1 MDDPWGS
8 PWALPETTSKNDP
21 PIPSPP
27 KSLLSPPPRAFFGS
41 TSNFQTQSPWA
52 TEDAHGEWTG
62 TEQADVA
69 ANVVDWGVWAE
80 PSPLISQP
88 SPRPDDFGKRSSVAL
103 PSSAATS
110 PGLRPL
116 PRSRTSSV
124 YRHHSPD
131 PWAAEVS
138 FQDRKGDS
146 STPVN
151 ALGINNV
158 DTQQELVEAPV
169 SIVQTQD
176 GTDGQATRED
186 EDDIRI
192 EESDQILAAESQVWE
207 FPSPSSSPRTQKR
220 QDSGFSSAPKVD
232 AQDTLSRPP
241 SALSLD
247 SSRGADRQD
256 SPITSIDDDTKSRL
270 QKTSRKA
277 SGKVQELV
285 GMYDGL
291 AKPAGEDPSRSTRL
305 ELPKT
310 ENRGR
315 SPSQARSTG
324 GDADFGDFEDV
335 QSEDA
340 RPASDLNKPS
350 SPLRR
355 SSSPAPRSG
364 DISIEGHV
372 QKPSE
377 RKVASAAITSA
388 PVQQIIDKYGPI
400 RFDVDFQLVD
410 KVFPGIAQDLKED
423 DNARDGSGVPDQIIK
438 DSFTTISERKTWYR
452 LSRYGPMRKHDLGD
466 DDNYHRV
473 EWSTSRLHNDVIKI
487 VRRWMEEDSI
497 SGRVTLGAGVRTS
510 VFNWDSSAAP
520 VDLGEV
526 FARKT
531 SATHLRNTSL
541 PSKHNLEKPAHPTSP
556 IKSPIK
562 PPDAVPDTP
571 RPSSVPSFNWSSDV
585 KSSPTTQSISS
596 SNDGVDRTI
605 NIRQPGVKTV
615 TIETTSHTAMRAPA
629 LINQGEPNKESE
641 EDDDDWGE
649 MVSSPRGESQQ
660 GSALATE
667 SISKT
672 NSTPLVSTNNASNAK
687 NMSIINEKNIET
699 AQRGSTAPG
708 LSTLIPE
715 AIPPPA
721 QGSTQSPSLTV
732 ETPKVNS
739 WPAVDFSVFEGV
751 SPQTPK
757 SSRQDTWP
765 FTDLSIFESPAS
777 GSTPAL
783 MHSPNSKSKLN
794 SGPRA
799 NNTDMSKVK
808 TAKAPL
814 KAVLGPIENMT
825 RKQEEDDIVKSIV
838 QNLPD
843 LSYMLH

>member
-8 PWALPETTSKNDP
+8 PWALPENTSKNDP

-41 TSNFQTQSPWA
+41 ASNFQSQSPWA
-52 TEDAHGEWTG
+52 TEYAHGEWTS

-80 PSPLISQP
+80 PSPLISQT
-88 SPRPDDFGKRSSVAL
+88 SPKPDDFGKRSSVAL

-138 FQDRKGDS
+138 LQDRKGDS

-151 ALGINNV
+151 ALGINNINL
-158 DTQQELVEAPV
+158 QEELVEAPV
-169 SIVQTQD
+169 SVVKTQD
-176 GTDGQATRED
+176 DATDSQAARED
-186 EDDIRI
+186 QDDIRT
-192 EESDQILAAESQVWE
+192 EKSEQILATESQVWE
-207 FPSPSSSPRTQKR
+207 LPSPSPSPSPSPRTQKR
-220 QDSGFSSAPKVD
+220 QDSGFSSTPKVD
-232 AQDTLSRPP
+232 TQDTLSRPP
-241 SALSLD
+241 STLSLS
-247 SSRGADRQD
+247 SSRGVDHQD
-256 SPITSIDDDTKSRL
+256 SPITSIDEDTKSCL
-270 QKTSRKA
+270 PKTSRKD

-291 AKPAGEDPSRSTRL
+291 TKIPREDPFRSTRL

-315 SPSQARSTG
+315 SPSQAR
-324 GDADFGDFEDV
+324 
-335 QSEDA
+335 
-340 RPASDLNKPS
+340 
-350 SPLRR
+350 R

-364 DISIEGHV
+364 DTSIEGHI
-372 QKPSE
+372 QKSSE
-377 RKVASAAITSA
+377 HEVALAATTSA

-400 RFDVDFQLVD
+400 QFDIDFQLVD
-410 KVFPGIAQDLKED
+410 KVFPDIAQDLKED
-423 DNARDGSGVPDQIIK
+423 DNTRDNSGVPDQIIK
-438 DSFTTISERKTWYR
+438 DSFTAISERKTWYR
-452 LSRYGPMRKHDLGD
+452 LSRYGSMRKHDLGD

-473 EWSTSRLHNDVIKI
+473 EWSTSRVHNDVIKI
-487 VRRWMEEDSI
+487 IRRWMEEDSI
-497 SGRVTLGAGVRTS
+497 SGRVTPGAGIRTS

-520 VDLGEV
+520 VDLGKV

-531 SATHLRNTSL
+531 SITHSRKTSL
-541 PSKHNLEKPAHPTSP
+541 PSTKHSLEKPAPPTSP

-571 RPSSVPSFNWSSDV
+571 RPASIPSFNWSSDA

-596 SNDGVDRTI
+596 SSDGVDRAT
-605 NIRQPGVKTV
+605 NMRRPGVKTV
-615 TIETTSHTAMRAPA
+615 TIETISHTTIPAPA
-629 LINQGEPNKESE
+629 QLSQGESHEES

-649 MVSSPRGESQQ
+649 MVSSPRVESQK
-660 GSALATE
+660 GPALATE
-667 SISKT
+667 LISNKNGTPLLST
-672 NSTPLVSTNNASNAK
+672 NSASNASNMA
-687 NMSIINEKNIET
+687 IINEKSIET
-699 AQRGSTAPG
+699 AQSSSTAPG
-708 LSTLIPE
+708 LSTLMLG
-715 AIPPPA
+715 AIPSPA
-721 QGSTQSPSLTV
+721 QRSTQPASLTV
-732 ETPKVNS
+732 ETPKVDS

-757 SSRQDTWP
+757 SPRQDTWP
-765 FTDLSIFESPAS
+765 FANLSIFESPAS
-777 GSTPAL
+777 GSVPAL
-783 MHSPNSKSKLN
+783 IQPPNIKSNLH
-794 SGPRA
+794 SGPRT
-799 NNTDMSKVK
+799 NNTNMNEEVK

-814 KAVLGPIENMT
+814 KAVLGPIENKT
-825 RKQEEDDIVKSIV
+825 RKQDEDNIVKNVV